1 MTKEVDIP
9 AFLPKG
15 IRYISFT
22 ETDYRKLIRRQI
34 VSNRLAFINGV
45 VLGLVITTL
54 IFSIAI
60 CIADGL
66 VKEDA
71 SVQPSLERSI
81 IK

>member
-1 MTKEVDIP
+1 MTKDVDIP

-22 ETDYRKLIRRQI
+22 EADYRKLIRRQI

-45 VLGLVITTL
+45 VLGLVITTI

-71 SVQPSLERSI
+71 SAQPSLERSI